1 VKTRSKPPKIIRK
14 TKELR
19 IRLKRSGREGWM
31 FFNPTMGTYQNKKIS
46 KKRIKQVKTNSPI
59 KILFWGLV
67 SNGSSQKVK
76 LPACPARPGQDTYPS
91 KWKVW
96 RSPPGITHDVTNL
109 NFKTKFEVCH
119 Y

>member
-1 VKTRSKPPKIIRK
+1 MRK
-14 TKELR
+14 TKEPR
-19 IRLKRSGREGWM
+19 IRLKKSGRKGWM

-46 KKRIKQVKTNSPI
+46 KKRIKQVKTNSPT

-67 SNGSSQKVK
+67 SNGSSQKRR
-76 LPACPARPGQDTYPS
+76 LPAYPAMPGKDTHPS

-96 RSPPGITHDVTNL
+96 RSQPEITADVKYSY
-109 NFKTKFEVCH
+109 FKTKFELCH